1 MIRYRQSQEE
11 DLQLNMAPLIDMV
24 FLLIIFFLT
33 VTSFTQEER
42 EQEVLLPSNSNPRSL
57 SREADQKLIVNVM
70 RDGAIRFGG
79 RPTTGTE
86 LSDLLKDRRERSASP
101 LKVLVRA
108 DRHAE
113 YGNVA
118 AALVAVERAG
128 VQRPFII
135 TRWLDLG
142 E

>member
-1 MIRYRQSQEE
+1 MIRYRESQEE
-11 DLQLNMAPLIDMV
+11 DLQLSMAPLIDMV
-24 FLLIIFFLT
+24 FLLLIFFLT

-70 RDGAIRFGG
+70 RDGAIRIGG
-79 RPTTGTE
+79 RPTSGTE
-86 LSDLLKDRRERSASP
+86 LCNLLKERRERSPSP